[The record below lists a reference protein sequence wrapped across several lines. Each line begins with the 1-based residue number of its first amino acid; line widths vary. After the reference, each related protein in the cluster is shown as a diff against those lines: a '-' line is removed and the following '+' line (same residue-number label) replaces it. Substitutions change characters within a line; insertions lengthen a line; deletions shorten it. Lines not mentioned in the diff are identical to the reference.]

1 MIKERSICLLFILSV
16 TINAIS
22 PAVTNFIL

>member
-16 TINAIS
+16 AINAIS